1 MVCGLAGVT
10 SRSKKWTESASCEPP
25 KPWLTAL
32 RLGKDW
38 LIFQRRMVELPMKT
52 KSAVAGERLVR
63 ACSSFRTSGSQ
74 RSGDFFSGVD
84 FSSRCVVL
92 AAVSGLGYCSR
103 VVSRSERVVR
113 AVSRC
118 SLRCRGVLCIWLTLA
133 VVVCREIVEWCRF
146 GCGHVRGEML
156 KSGGVENPVM

>member
-1 MVCGLAGVT
+1 M
-10 SRSKKWTESASCEPP
+10 
-25 KPWLTAL
+25 
-32 RLGKDW
+32 
-38 LIFQRRMVELPMKT
+38 
-52 KSAVAGERLVR
+52 
-63 ACSSFRTSGSQ
+63 
-74 RSGDFFSGVD
+74 
-84 FSSRCVVL
+84 L

-118 SLRCRGVLCIWLTLA
+118 SLRCRGVLCILMTLA
-133 VVVCREIVEWCRF
+133 VVVCREIVEWCSC